1 MKRKV
6 THAAIVERIFR
17 KIEPDNFVSVYIQGK
32 MSGKQL
38 MVSGCLVLLL

>member
-17 KIEPDNFVSVYIQGK
+17 KIEPDNFVSVYIFKGK
-32 MSGKQL
+32 
-38 MVSGCLVLLL
+38 CLESSSQFLDV